1 MYLQKV
7 FDKRRN
13 KTYLSVARWY
23 RDSKGKVKHNTIE
36 YFGAVEDLLSI
47 YDDQITHFKEI
58 VKQMKE
64 EEKYD
69 GYYELMMKLLKYI
82 EDYGK

>member
-1 MYLQKV
+1 M
-7 FDKRRN
+7 
-13 KTYLSVARWY
+13 
-23 RDSKGKVKHNTIE
+23 KHNTIE

-47 YDDQITHFKEI
+47 YADQITHFKEI